1 MCAGKDILII
11 DDNEDNLFL
20 LRLVLEILGC
30 KVRSACNG
38 EEGIAKVYQ
47 AIPDLIILDL
57 MMPDISG
64 IEVIKR
70 LKANRKLPHIP
81 IMLLTANVN
90 LFKEEAIALCDELFY
105 KPFDVEHL
113 LSKVRF
119 LLSPK
124 KLF

>member
-1 MCAGKDILII
+1 MCVGKSVLII

-20 LRLVLEILGC
+20 MRLILEVLGC

-38 EEGIAKVYQ
+38 EEGIAKVNQ

-64 IEVIKR
+64 LEVIKR
-70 LKANRKLPHIP
+70 LKANRNLPHIP

-90 LFKEEAIALCDELFY
+90 LLKEEAIAFCDELFY
-105 KPFDVEHL
+105 KPFNIDHL
-113 LSKVRF
+113 LYKVKF
-119 LLSPK
+119 LLSHK
-124 KLF
+124 EST

>member
-1 MCAGKDILII
+1 MCVGKNVLVI

-38 EEGIAKVYQ
+38 EEGIAKVNQ

-81 IMLLTANVN
+81 TMLLTANVS
-90 LFKEEAIALCDELFY
+90 LLREEAIALCDELFY
-105 KPFDVEHL
+105 KPFDIEHL
-113 LSKVRF
+113 LSTVKL
-119 LLSPK
+119 LLSRRK
-124 KLF
+124 N